1 MFRVFRIALAVA
13 WATACA
19 QPGAAP
25 LTDSDRAAIAD
36 SVTAGMRA
44 YEDAIKAKDVQR
56 VLGLYGD
63 SAQFRFIDNETVVSY
78 AALRSML
85 PQLFGSLRS
94 YGGGFGS
101 IHVNVLSRDV
111 ALADAPY
118 VDIFTDTTG
127 AVTRI
132 RGAVTWIW
140 LRGPGG
146 WRIVHGQAYGTP
158 DTPARR

>member
-1 MFRVFRIALAVA
+1 MSRILCFALVVVA
-13 WATACA
+13 STSCA
-19 QPGAAP
+19 RPEVAP
-25 LTDSDRAAIAD
+25 LTDADRAAVAD

-63 SAQFRFIDNETVVSY
+63 SAQFRLIDNETVVSY

-118 VDIFTDTTG
+118 VDILTDTAG

-132 RGAVTWIW
+132 RGAVTWVW
-140 LRGPGG
+140 LRGPRG
-146 WRIVHGQAYGTP
+146 WRIIHGQAYGTP
-158 DTPARR
+158 DTTARR